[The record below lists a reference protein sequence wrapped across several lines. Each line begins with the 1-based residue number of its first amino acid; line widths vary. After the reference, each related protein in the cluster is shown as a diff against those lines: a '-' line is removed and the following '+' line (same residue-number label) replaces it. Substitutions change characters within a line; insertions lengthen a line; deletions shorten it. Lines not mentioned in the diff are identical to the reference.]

1 MQVWSGMCALLEG
14 AIERYE
20 HQTRLSQQFHS
31 KFLRLVTHSEDK
43 LSRLS
48 RENEELR
55 AEIRELRAELSG
67 KSSAVTALTREVRS
81 TVRMRTLCFRKFC
94 RMFQSYIFIGSI
106 HHYLS

>member
-67 KSSAVTALTREVRS
+67 KSSAVTALTREVRYL
-81 TVRMRTLCFRKFC
+81 LCACAHSAFENFAEC
-94 RMFQSYIFIGSI
+94 FNLIF
-106 HHYLS
+106 